1 MDCILYQTLKII
13 FNTSLKKIERLT
25 ENGPIKVYI
34 YIYTNVIY
42 IYVYIYIYIYIY
54 ICIYIYIYIYMWF
67 TDQKHKP
74 LEGKI
79 NLNLLINL

>member
-1 MDCILYQTLKII
+1 MYT
-13 FNTSLKKIERLT
+13 
-25 ENGPIKVYI
+25 
-34 YIYTNVIY
+34 YIYT
-42 IYVYIYIYIYIY
+42 YIYIYIYV
-54 ICIYIYIYIYMWF
+54 YIYIYMWF